1 MKKITLPIVMLI
13 LLLLLESCATN
24 NKLLYLQDLDSYNN
38 STVTYASAKIQPNDI
53 LKIEVSDLNP
63 IVVAPFN
70 VNSELRNQTSVE
82 SLKLNGYLVN
92 PQGNI
97 IMPVLNE
104 INVAGLSP
112 TDVESKI
119 KGLLI
124 GEGYLVN
131 PTVQVRV
138 LNNKFTILGEVNSPG
153 VITFSEETISLL
165 EAIGLAGDL
174 TYAGIRK
181 DVKLIREEEGKRIVF
196 HIDLTTANWMSNPDF
211 RIRQNDIIM
220 VTPNKQKIKNTG
232 ILKDPIQTLG
242 VLATLATLYYLI
254 K

>member
-1 MKKITLPIVMLI
+1 
-13 LLLLLESCATN
+13 
-24 NKLLYLQDLDSYNN
+24 
-38 STVTYASAKIQPNDI
+38 
-53 LKIEVSDLNP
+53 
-63 IVVAPFN
+63 
-70 VNSELRNQTSVE
+70 
-82 SLKLNGYLVN
+82 
-92 PQGNI
+92 
-97 IMPVLNE
+97 MPVLNE

-174 TYAGIRK
+174 TYSGIRK

-196 HIDLTTANWMSNPDF
+196 HIDLTTTNWMSNPDL